1 MIWDGWPF
9 NSAQQ
14 PAVYNAIALLASSGL
29 PEGNSARKIYRANHF
44 LRDLFW
50 RGILVIARTARS
62 WRFFGRLAI
71 WLFGCLV
78 IARTAQQSNSART
91 VE

>member
-14 PAVYNAIALLASSGL
+14 PAVYDAIALLASSGL

-44 LRDLFW
+44 LRDL
-50 RGILVIARTARS
+50 LT
-62 WRFFGRLAI
+62 
-71 WLFGCLV
+71 
-78 IARTAQQSNSART
+78 SARPALLQCAQ
-91 VE
+91 